1 MDGEDYARA
10 RMATRPRR
18 AGNVKFFNSQVSRR
32 LAGPL
37 ERVGL
42 ISGFDEQKGFGF
54 INDRRGEELGGQ
66 EVFCHYSAIAG
77 KGGFRSLA
85 EVSCSPSSE
94 SS

>member
-18 AGNVKFFNSQVSRR
+18 AGNVKFFNSQVRGC
-32 LAGPL
+32 LATL
-37 ERVGL
+37 LLSESL

-85 EVSCSPSSE
+85 EVSYSPSSE
-94 SS
+94 SL